1 MSRPN
6 TGSPKPGKAQSKQ
19 SAGGPR
25 GKGLKDIRIDEEVK
39 IAVNISLDRFLYS
52 EQKEMDFPSSLTST
66 ERAFIHR
73 LAQSLGYISKSRGKG
88 STRFLTIRK
97 KDGSESTHSVMTFN
111 FSNNSKHVV
120 RSLLQRFPITNK
132 ERTDLLPRTERGLS
146 LALEADNSR
155 DKNRTSGRLNNGIPQ
170 VPQPRGPSD
179 LDVFRRSLPVYER
192 QAEIIQVIKDS
203 RVVLVVG
210 ETGSGKT
217 TQIPQFLLD
226 DCSRNGIPC
235 RIFCTQPR
243 RLAAIAVAE
252 RVAAERGESI
262 GQTIGYQIRL
272 ESRVS
277 PKTLL
282 TFCTSGVLLRTL
294 MAGDSTMATVTHVI
308 VDEVHER
315 DGLSDFLL
323 TKMRDMLQKMPTL
336 KLILS
341 SAALDVELFLRY
353 FGSCPVIHIKG
364 RPFEV
369 KQLYLE
375 DILRTT
381 GYANKDM
388 VKYKKEMQREEKQQ
402 TSLTEWCN
410 VQEGGGS
417 SSRQE
422 PQRDKMSS
430 SSCLLQDNDL
440 LDDGG
445 DGVFNQLKEK
455 DVSSLDPWL
464 LKEMDAC
471 ISDIFL
477 NQDADAFVQ
486 LFNLILSENVSVDYM
501 HSATSVTSLMAAAGR
516 GFLAQ
521 MEQLLSMGASINIK
535 ASNGWTALDWAKH
548 FNQVEAV
555 DLLESYLTSLESG
568 KLDESAL
575 VQSATTEL
583 LSAEDQELLKGY
595 HHSFDDERVDLD
607 LVMHLL
613 HNICVSSDEGAVLIF
628 LPGYDEIVGLRD
640 RILYDDKRF
649 ADHGHRYQV
658 FTLHSN
664 MQTSDQKKVL
674 RNSPPGVRK
683 IILSTNIAETSI
695 TVNDVVFVI
704 DSGKVKE
711 KSFDALNHV
720 TMLKMVWISKA
731 SALQRK
737 GRAGRCRPGICF
749 HLFSRLRFNNMLE
762 YQVPQLLRMPLQEL
776 CLHTKLLAPIT
787 CPIADFLSRA
797 PEPPPMLIVKN
808 AVQMLKTIDAMDP
821 WEDLTELGYH
831 LADLPVE
838 PHLGK
843 MVLCAVVLKCLDP
856 ILTIACTLAHRDP
869 FVLPTQASQKRAAM
883 LCRKRFTAATFSD
896 HMALLRAFQAW
907 QKARSDGWERSF
919 CEKNFLS
926 QATMEIIIGMRT
938 QLLGQLRAIGF
949 VRARG
954 GGDIRDVNLNSE
966 NWAVVKAALVAGMY
980 PNLINVDRETCS
992 LSGAKE
998 KRVRFHPTSVL
1009 SQAQYKKIPPANGQV
1024 AAVQS
1029 LPTDWLIYD
1038 EMTRAHRIASVRCCS
1053 VVSPVTVAIFGGC
1066 AKLPGAALQEPA
1078 VTKDDAVNESSD
1090 SEMEDR
1096 STAHLA
1102 QMKIDEWL
1110 NFKLDRETAGLVFQ
1124 LRQKWHGLFLRRIRS
1139 PSKPWSQ
1146 LDEATIR
1153 ALVSVLG
1160 AEEQASGLQQPTG
1173 IGQRPRPMSSEEPPQ
1188 STPWRNTAATT
1199 TTTSRGTP
1207 VPHDSPSL
1215 PEELLPAPTAQR
1227 TIDRSSSS
1235 RLSPSS
1241 ALLQPKPQGRDKG
1254 TLLSKRPPNEPSSS
1268 TRCTDS
1274 TGFISPRD
1282 SPSPTSSGKCSSSP
1296 SPRPTGAS
1304 VRYFIMKS
1312 SNLRNIELSQQRGI
1326 WSTTP
1331 SNELKLHRA
1340 YLDATLVLLVFS
1352 VQGSGHFQGYAR
1364 MTSGIG
1370 QERCQDWGST
1380 GLGGVFSVEW
1390 VRRDNLPFQCT
1401 HQILNPW
1408 NDNKKVQISRDGQ
1421 ELEPQAGGQ
1430 LLQLWDKLWETTA
1443 SAPAARAV
1451 KAALQACM

>member
-1 MSRPN
+1 MSRPSSASPRPTMSQPKQ
-6 TGSPKPGKAQSKQ
+6 TGPS
-19 SAGGPR
+19 R

-39 IAVNISLDRFLYS
+39 IAVNISFERFQYS
-52 EQKEMDFPSSLTST
+52 EEKELEFPSSLTST

-73 LAQSLGYISKSRGKG
+73 MAQSLGYISKSRGKG
-88 STRFLTIRK
+88 TRRFLTIWK
-97 KDGSESTHSVMTFN
+97 KDGTETAQSVMTFN
-111 FSNNSKHVV
+111 LSHNAKHVV

-132 ERTDLLPRTERGLS
+132 ERTDLMPRTERGLS
-146 LALEADNSR
+146 LALESDSCQ

-170 VPQPRGPSD
+170 VPQRRGPSE
-179 LDVFRRSLPVYER
+179 LDAFRRSLPVYER
-192 QAEIIQVIKDS
+192 QDEIVRIIQEN

-226 DCSRNGIPC
+226 DCSRTGSPC

-252 RVAAERGESI
+252 RVAAERGENV

-282 TFCTSGVLLRTL
+282 TFCTCGVLLRTL
-294 MAGDSTMATVTHVI
+294 MAGDATLSTVTHVI

-315 DGLSDFLL
+315 DGLCDFLL
-323 TKMRDMLQKMPTL
+323 TKMRDLLQKMPSL
-336 KLILS
+336 KVILS
-341 SAALDVELFLRY
+341 SAALDVELFVRY

-369 KQLYLE
+369 KEVFLE

-381 GYANKDM
+381 GYTNKDM
-388 VKYKKEMQREEKQQ
+388 IKYRKEMQKEEKQQ
-402 TSLTEWCN
+402 TSLTEWCR
-410 VQEGGGS
+410 VRDGG
-417 SSRQE
+417 SRQE
-422 PQRDKMSS
+422 PRRERTGVRA
-430 SSCLLQDNDL
+430 LEENDL
-440 LDDGG
+440 LDDGA
-445 DGVFNQLKEK
+445 DSVFGQLSEK
-455 DVSSLDPWL
+455 DVASLDPWL

-471 ISDIFL
+471 ISDVFL
-477 NQDADAFVQ
+477 SQDADAFVQ
-486 LFNLILSENVSVDYM
+486 LFNLILSENVSVDYR
-501 HSATSVTSLMAAAGR
+501 HSETSATPLMVAAGR
-516 GFLAQ
+516 GFLGP
-521 MEQLLSMGASINIK
+521 MEQLLSMGASVNMK

-548 FNQVEAV
+548 FNQAEAV
-555 DLLESYLTSLESG
+555 DLLESYISSLEAG
-568 KLDESAL
+568 KLDESSL
-575 VQSATTEL
+575 VQASSAS
-583 LSAEDQELLKGY
+583 LSSEDQELLKVY
-595 HHSFDDERVDLD
+595 HHSFDDEKVDLD
-607 LVMHLL
+607 LIMHLL
-613 HNICVSSDEGAVLIF
+613 ANICQSSDEGAVLIF

-649 ADHGHRYQV
+649 ADHSHRYQV

-674 RNSPPGVRK
+674 KASPAGLRK

-797 PEPPPMLIVKN
+797 PEPPPTLIVKN

-869 FVLPTQASQKRAAM
+869 FVLPAQAAHRRASL
-883 LCRKRFTAATFSD
+883 LCRKRFTAGTFSD
-896 HMALLRAFQAW
+896 HMALLRAFQVP
-907 QKARSDGWERSF
+907 SCYSPS
-919 CEKNFLS
+919 C
-926 QATMEIIIGMRT
+926 
-938 QLLGQLRAIGF
+938 F

-980 PNLINVDRETCS
+980 PNLIHVDRDMGC
-992 LSGAKE
+992 LAGPKE
-998 KRVRFHPTSVL
+998 KKVRFHPTSVL
-1009 SQAQYKKIPPANGQV
+1009 SQPHYKKIPPANGQA

-1029 LPTDWLIYD
+1029 LPTEWLIYD
-1038 EMTRAHRIASVRCCS
+1038 EMTRAHRIASIRCCS
-1053 VVSPVTVAIFGGC
+1053 SVTPFTVAVFGGC
-1066 AKLPGAALQEPA
+1066 AKLPSTALQEPA
-1078 VTKDDAVNESSD
+1078 IQKADPLNESSD
-1090 SEMEDR
+1090 SEAEDR
-1096 STAHLA
+1096 SLSQRS
-1102 QMKIDEWL
+1102 QMNIDEWL
-1110 NFKLDRETAGLVFQ
+1110 HFRLERETASLVFQ
-1124 LRQKWHGLFLRRIRS
+1124 LRQKWHWLFLRRIRA

-1146 LDEATIR
+1146 VDEATMR
-1153 ALVSVLG
+1153 ALVTVLT
-1160 AEEQASGLQQPTG
+1160 AEEQEAGLQQPAG
-1173 IGQRPRPMSSEEPPQ
+1173 IGQRPRPMSSEDPPPQ
-1188 STPWRNTAATT
+1188 PSSWRTANCRKSCA
-1199 TTTSRGTP
+1199 
-1207 VPHDSPSL
+1207 D
-1215 PEELLPAPTAQR
+1215 PELAEEHPALM
-1227 TIDRSSSS
+1227 DRSL
-1235 RLSPSS
+1235 RLSPSP
-1241 ALLQPKPQGRDKG
+1241 AVPQPKLNRERGPLHPKLPGDDRSDQ
-1254 TLLSKRPPNEPSSS
+1254 LSIRSSDSNS
-1268 TRCTDS
+1268 TS
-1274 TGFISPRD
+1274 A
-1282 SPSPTSSGKCSSSP
+1282 SPSPPSSGKCSKSP
-1296 SPRPTGAS
+1296 SPRHHGP

-1312 SNLRNIELSQQRGI
+1312 SSLRNIEISQQKGI

-1331 SNELKLHRA
+1331 GSELKLNRA
-1340 YLDATLVLLVFS
+1340 FQESASVFLIFS
-1352 VQGSGHFQGYAR
+1352 VKGSGHFQGYAR
-1364 MTSGIG
+1364 MCSDIG
-1370 QERCQDWGST
+1370 PEQCQDWGFT
-1380 GLGGVFSVEW
+1380 GLGGVFRVDWIHKES
-1390 VRRDNLPFQCT
+1390 LPFQFT
-1401 HQILNPW
+1401 HQLCNPW

-1430 LLQLWDKLWETTA
+1430 LLQLWDRLSGKQQEA
-1443 SAPAARAV
+1443 D
-1451 KAALQACM
+1451 ALPSGSRP

>member
-1 MSRPN
+1 MSRPSSASPRPTMSQPKQ
-6 TGSPKPGKAQSKQ
+6 TGPS
-19 SAGGPR
+19 R

-39 IAVNISLDRFLYS
+39 IAVNISFERFQYS
-52 EQKEMDFPSSLTST
+52 EEKELEFPSSLTST

-73 LAQSLGYISKSRGKG
+73 MAQSLGYISKSRGKG
-88 STRFLTIRK
+88 TRRFLTIWK
-97 KDGSESTHSVMTFN
+97 KDGTETAQSVMTFN
-111 FSNNSKHVV
+111 LSHNAKHVV

-132 ERTDLLPRTERGLS
+132 ERTDLMPRTERGLS
-146 LALEADNSR
+146 LALESDSCQ

-170 VPQPRGPSD
+170 VPQRRGPSE
-179 LDVFRRSLPVYER
+179 LDAFRRSLPVYER
-192 QAEIIQVIKDS
+192 QDEIVRIIQEN

-226 DCSRNGIPC
+226 DCSRTGSPC

-252 RVAAERGESI
+252 RVAAERGENV

-282 TFCTSGVLLRTL
+282 TFCTCGVLLRTL
-294 MAGDSTMATVTHVI
+294 MAGDATLSTVTHVI

-315 DGLSDFLL
+315 DGLCDFLL
-323 TKMRDMLQKMPTL
+323 TKMRDLLQKMPSL
-336 KLILS
+336 KVILS
-341 SAALDVELFLRY
+341 SAALDVELFVRY

-369 KQLYLE
+369 KEVFLE

-381 GYANKDM
+381 GYTNKDM
-388 VKYKKEMQREEKQQ
+388 IKYRKEMQKEEKQQ
-402 TSLTEWCN
+402 TSLTEWCR
-410 VQEGGGS
+410 VRDGG
-417 SSRQE
+417 SRQE
-422 PQRDKMSS
+422 PRRERTGVRA
-430 SSCLLQDNDL
+430 LEENDL
-440 LDDGG
+440 LDDGA
-445 DGVFNQLKEK
+445 DSVFGQLSEK
-455 DVSSLDPWL
+455 DVASLDPWL

-471 ISDIFL
+471 ISDVFL
-477 NQDADAFVQ
+477 SQDADAFVQ
-486 LFNLILSENVSVDYM
+486 LFNLILSENVSVDYR
-501 HSATSVTSLMAAAGR
+501 HSETSATPLMVAAGR
-516 GFLAQ
+516 GFLGP
-521 MEQLLSMGASINIK
+521 MEQLLSMGASVNMK

-548 FNQVEAV
+548 FSQAEAV
-555 DLLESYLTSLESG
+555 DLLESYISSLEAG
-568 KLDESAL
+568 KLDESSL
-575 VQSATTEL
+575 VQASSAS
-583 LSAEDQELLKGY
+583 LSSEDQELLKVY
-595 HHSFDDERVDLD
+595 HHSFDDEKVDLD
-607 LVMHLL
+607 LIMHLL
-613 HNICVSSDEGAVLIF
+613 ANICQSSDEGAVLIF

-649 ADHGHRYQV
+649 ADHSHRYQV

-674 RNSPPGVRK
+674 KASPAGLRK

-787 CPIADFLSRA
+787 CPIAEFLSKA
-797 PEPPPMLIVKN
+797 PEPPPTLIVKN

-869 FVLPTQASQKRAAM
+869 FVLPAQAAHKRASL
-883 LCRKRFTAATFSD
+883 LCRKRFTAGTFSD

-907 QKARSDGWERSF
+907 QKARSDGWERAF

-926 QATMEIIIGMRT
+926 QAAMEIIIGMRT

-980 PNLINVDRETCS
+980 PNLIHVDRDMGC
-992 LSGAKE
+992 LAGPKE
-998 KRVRFHPTSVL
+998 KKVRFHPTSVL
-1009 SQAQYKKIPPANGQV
+1009 SQPHYKKIPPANGQA

-1029 LPTDWLIYD
+1029 LPTEWLIYD
-1038 EMTRAHRIASVRCCS
+1038 EMTRAHRIASIRCCS
-1053 VVSPVTVAIFGGC
+1053 SVTPFTVAVFGGC
-1066 AKLPGAALQEPA
+1066 AKLPSTALQEPA
-1078 VTKDDAVNESSD
+1078 IQKADPLNESSD
-1090 SEMEDR
+1090 SEAEDR
-1096 STAHLA
+1096 SLSQRS
-1102 QMKIDEWL
+1102 QMNIDEWL
-1110 NFKLDRETAGLVFQ
+1110 HFRLERETASLVFQ
-1124 LRQKWHGLFLRRIRS
+1124 LRQKWHWLFLRRIRA

-1146 LDEATIR
+1146 VDEATMR
-1153 ALVSVLG
+1153 ALVTVLT
-1160 AEEQASGLQQPTG
+1160 AEEQEAGLQQPAG
-1173 IGQRPRPMSSEEPPQ
+1173 IGQRPRPMSSEDPPPQ
-1188 STPWRNTAATT
+1188 PSSWRTANCRKSCA
-1199 TTTSRGTP
+1199 
-1207 VPHDSPSL
+1207 D
-1215 PEELLPAPTAQR
+1215 PELAEEHPALM
-1227 TIDRSSSS
+1227 DRSL
-1235 RLSPSS
+1235 RLSPSP
-1241 ALLQPKPQGRDKG
+1241 AVPQPKLNRERGPLHPKLPGDDRSDQ
-1254 TLLSKRPPNEPSSS
+1254 LSIRSSDSNS
-1268 TRCTDS
+1268 TS
-1274 TGFISPRD
+1274 A
-1282 SPSPTSSGKCSSSP
+1282 SPSPPSSGKCSKSP
-1296 SPRPTGAS
+1296 SPRHHGP

-1312 SNLRNIELSQQRGI
+1312 SSLRNIEISQQKGI

-1331 SNELKLHRA
+1331 GSELKLNRA
-1340 YLDATLVLLVFS
+1340 FQESASVFLIFS
-1352 VQGSGHFQGYAR
+1352 VKGSGHFQGYAR
-1364 MTSGIG
+1364 MCSDIG
-1370 QERCQDWGST
+1370 PEQCQDWGFT
-1380 GLGGVFSVEW
+1380 GLGGVFRVDWIHKES
-1390 VRRDNLPFQCT
+1390 LPFQFT
-1401 HQILNPW
+1401 HQLCNPW

-1430 LLQLWDKLWETTA
+1430 LLQLWDRLSGKQQEA
-1443 SAPAARAV
+1443 D
-1451 KAALQACM
+1451 ALPSGSRP

>member
-1 MSRPN
+1 MSRPS
-6 TGSPKPGKAQSKQ
+6 TGSHKANMNSSKQ
-19 SAGGPR
+19 SSSLKA
-25 GKGLKDIRIDEEVK
+25 KGLKDIRIDEEVK
-39 IAVNISLDRFLYS
+39 IAVNVALQRFQYS
-52 EQKEMDFPSSLTST
+52 EQKEMEFPSSLTST

-88 STRFLTIRK
+88 SNRFLTIRK
-97 KDGSESTHSVMTFN
+97 KDGSEAAQSIMTFN
-111 FSNNSKHVV
+111 FAANSKHVV
-120 RSLLQRFPITNK
+120 RSLLQRFPVTNK
-132 ERTDLLPRTERGLS
+132 ERTELLPRTERGLS
-146 LALEADNSR
+146 VSLEAGDSMR

-170 VPQPRGPSD
+170 VPQKRGPSE
-179 LDVFRRSLPVYER
+179 LECFRRALPVFER
-192 QAEIIQVIKDS
+192 QEEIVATIKENQ
-203 RVVLVVG
+203 VVLVVG

-226 DCSRNGIPC
+226 DCSRKGTPC

-252 RVAAERGESI
+252 RVAAERGESV

-294 MAGDSTMATVTHVI
+294 MAGDATLSTVTHVI

-315 DGLSDFLL
+315 DGLTDFLL
-323 TKMRDMLQKMPTL
+323 TKMRDMLQKMPSL

-341 SAALDVELFLRY
+341 SAALDVDLFIRY
-353 FGSCPVIHIKG
+353 FGKCPIIYIKG

-369 KQLYLE
+369 KQLFLE

-381 GYANKDM
+381 GYMSKDM
-388 VKYKKEMQREEKQQ
+388 MKYKKEMQKEEKRQ
-402 TSLTEWCN
+402 TSLTEWCE
-410 VQEGGGS
+410 VKEGV
-417 SSRQE
+417 SRPE
-422 PQRDKMSS
+422 PQRDKPPA
-430 SSCLLQDNDL
+430 CILQENDL

-445 DGVFNQLKEK
+445 ESVFSQLNEK
-455 DVSSLDPWL
+455 DVASLEPWL
-464 LKEMDAC
+464 LKEMDTC

-477 NQDADAFVQ
+477 EQDADAFIQ
-486 LFNLILSENVSVDYM
+486 LFNLILNENISVDYR
-501 HSATSVTSLMAAAGR
+501 HSETSATPLMVAAGR
-516 GFLAQ
+516 GFISQ
-521 MEQLLSMGASINIK
+521 MEQLLSMGASVHIK
-535 ASNGWTALDWAKH
+535 ASNSWTALDWARH
-548 FNQVEAV
+548 FNQTEAV
-555 DLLESYLTSLESG
+555 DLLESHISSLEAG
-568 KLDESAL
+568 QLDESSL
-575 VQSATTEL
+575 VQSSSGE
-583 LSAEDQELLKGY
+583 LSAEDQELLKAY
-595 HHSFDDERVDLD
+595 HHSFDDEKVDLD
-607 LVMHLL
+607 LIMHLL
-613 HNICVSSDEGAVLIF
+613 YNICQSSDEGAVLIF

-640 RILYDDKRF
+640 RLLFDDKRF
-649 ADHGHRYQV
+649 AEHQQRYQV

-664 MQTSDQKKVL
+664 MQTSDQRKVL
-674 RNSPPGVRK
+674 KPSPNGVRK

-711 KSFDALNHV
+711 KAFDALNHV

-762 YQVPQLLRMPLQEL
+762 HQVPQLLRMPLQEL
-776 CLHTKLLAPIT
+776 CLHTKLLAPIN
-787 CPIADFLSRA
+787 CPIAEFLAKA
-797 PEPPPMLIVKN
+797 PEPPHLMTVKN

-856 ILTIACTLAHRDP
+856 ILTIACTLAYRDP
-869 FVLPTQASQKRAAM
+869 FVLPAQASQKRAAM
-883 LCRKRFTAATFSD
+883 LCRKRFAANAFSD

-907 QKARSDGWERSF
+907 QKARGDGWERSF

-980 PNLINVDRETCS
+980 PNLTHVDRES
-992 LSGAKE
+992 LTLMGAKE
-998 KRVRFHPTSVL
+998 KKVRFHPTSVL
-1009 SQAQYKKIPPANGQV
+1009 SQPQYKKIPPANAQA

-1038 EMTRAHRIASVRCCS
+1038 EMTRAHRIASVRCCT
-1053 VVSPVTVAIFGGC
+1053 VVTPLTVAVFGGC
-1066 AKLPGAALQEPA
+1066 AKLPSTAFQEPA
-1078 VTKDDAVNESSD
+1078 MPRAVDEAVNESSD

-1102 QMKIDEWL
+1102 QIKIDEWL
-1110 NFKLDRETAGLVFQ
+1110 NFKLDREMADLVFQ
-1124 LRQKWHGLFLRRIRS
+1124 LRQRWQGLFLRRIRS

-1153 ALVSVLG
+1153 ALVSVLST
-1160 AEEQASGLQQPTG
+1160 EEQASGLQQPTG
-1173 IGQRPRPMSSEEPPQ
+1173 VGQRPKPMSSDEPPQ
-1188 STPWRNTAATT
+1188 PSSWKSTNSRRSLLDTERGEEAASADRPPRLSPALPQSKSHREKGAAHSKRSTDDHL
-1199 TTTSRGTP
+1199 S
-1207 VPHDSPSL
+1207 VKADSPSFNS
-1215 PEELLPAPTAQR
+1215 PST
-1227 TIDRSSSS
+1227 
-1235 RLSPSS
+1235 SPSS
-1241 ALLQPKPQGRDKG
+1241 
-1254 TLLSKRPPNEPSSS
+1254 
-1268 TRCTDS
+1268 
-1274 TGFISPRD
+1274 
-1282 SPSPTSSGKCSSSP
+1282 TSSGKCSKSP
-1296 SPRPTGAS
+1296 SPRCPAP

-1331 SNELKLHRA
+1331 SNEHKLNRA
-1340 YLDATLVLLVFS
+1340 FQENSVVFLIFS

-1364 MTSGIG
+1364 MSSEIG
-1370 QERCQDWGST
+1370 SERCQDWGSS
-1380 GLGGVFSVEW
+1380 GLGGVFRVEW
-1390 VRRDNLPFQCT
+1390 IRKESLPFQFT
-1401 HQILNPW
+1401 HQLLNPW

-1421 ELEPQAGGQ
+1421 ELEPQAGAQ
-1430 LLQLWDKLWETTA
+1430 LLQLWDRISTKQQHEL
-1443 SAPAARAV
+1443 
-1451 KAALQACM
+1451 

>member
-1 MSRPN
+1 MSRQN
-6 TGSPKPGKAQSKQ
+6 AGSQKANMGSSKQ
-19 SAGGPR
+19 SSSLR
-25 GKGLKDIRIDEEVK
+25 SKGLKDIRIDEEVK
-39 IAVNISLDRFLYS
+39 ISVNIALERFQYS
-52 EQKEMDFPSSLTST
+52 DQIEMEFPSSLTSS

-73 LAQSLGYISKSRGKG
+73 FAQSLGYISKSRGKG
-88 STRFLTIRK
+88 SNRFLTIRK
-97 KDGSESTHSVMTFN
+97 KDGSEAAQSIMTFK
-111 FSNNSKHVV
+111 FTANSKHVV

-146 LALEADNSR
+146 VSLEAGDSSR

-170 VPQPRGPSD
+170 VPQKRGLSE
-179 LDVFRRSLPVYER
+179 LESFRRTLPVYER
-192 QAEIIQVIKDS
+192 QEEIVTTIKENQ
-203 RVVLVVG
+203 VVLVVG

-226 DCSRNGIPC
+226 DSSRKGLPC

-294 MAGDSTMATVTHVI
+294 MAGDATLSTVTHVI

-315 DGLSDFLL
+315 DGLTDFLL
-323 TKMRDMLQKMPTL
+323 TKMRDMLQKMPSL

-341 SAALDVELFLRY
+341 SAALDVDLFIRY
-353 FGSCPVIHIKG
+353 FGKCPIIHIKG
-364 RPFEV
+364 RPYDV
-369 KQLYLE
+369 KQLFLE

-388 VKYKKEMQREEKQQ
+388 VKYKKERQKEEKQQ
-402 TSLTEWCN
+402 TSLTEWCE
-410 VQEGGGS
+410 VKEGV
-417 SSRQE
+417 SRQE
-422 PQRDKMSS
+422 PPRNRPPA
-430 SSCLLQDNDL
+430 CVLQENDL
-440 LDDGG
+440 LYDGG
-445 DGVFNQLKEK
+445 DSVFSQLNEK
-455 DVSSLDPWL
+455 DVASLEPWL
-464 LKEMDAC
+464 LKEMDTC
-471 ISDIFL
+471 ISAIFL
-477 NQDADAFVQ
+477 EQDADAFVQ
-486 LFNLILSENVSVDYM
+486 LFNLILNENISVDYR
-501 HSATSVTSLMAAAGR
+501 HSETSATALMVAAGR
-516 GFLAQ
+516 GFICQ
-521 MEQLLSMGASINIK
+521 MEQLLSMGANVHVK

-548 FNQVEAV
+548 FNQTEAV
-555 DLLESYLTSLESG
+555 DLLESHISSLEAG
-568 KLDESAL
+568 QLDESSL
-575 VQSATTEL
+575 VQASNGE
-583 LSAEDQELLKGY
+583 LSAEDQELLKAY
-595 HHSFDDERVDLD
+595 HHSFDDEKVDLD
-607 LVMHLL
+607 LIMHLL
-613 HNICVSSDEGAVLIF
+613 YNICYSSDEGAVLIF

-649 ADHGHRYQV
+649 AEHHRYQV

-664 MQTSDQKKVL
+664 MQTSDQRKVL
-674 RNSPPGVRK
+674 KPSPNGVRK

-711 KSFDALNHV
+711 KAFDALNHV

-749 HLFSRLRFNNMLE
+749 HLFSRLRFKNMLE
-762 YQVPQLLRMPLQEL
+762 HQVPQLLRMPLQEL
-776 CLHTKLLAPIT
+776 CLHTKLLAPID
-787 CPIADFLSRA
+787 CSIAEFLAKA
-797 PEPPPMLIVKN
+797 PEPPHLMTVKN

-856 ILTIACTLAHRDP
+856 ILTIACTLAYRDP
-869 FVLPTQASQKRAAM
+869 FVLPAQASQKRAAM
-883 LCRKRFTAATFSD
+883 LCRKRFAANTSSD

-980 PNLINVDRETCS
+980 PNLTHVDRES
-992 LSGAKE
+992 LTLMGAKE
-998 KRVRFHPTSVL
+998 KKVRFHPTSVL
-1009 SQAQYKKIPPANGQV
+1009 SQPQYKKIPPANAQA

-1038 EMTRAHRIASVRCCS
+1038 EMTRAHRIASVRCCTA
-1053 VVSPVTVAIFGGC
+1053 VTPLSLAVFGGS
-1066 AKLPGAALQEPA
+1066 AKLPSTAFQEPTVARA
-1078 VTKDDAVNESSD
+1078 VDDAVNESSD

-1102 QMKIDEWL
+1102 QIKIDDWL
-1110 NFKLDRETAGLVFQ
+1110 NFKLDREMADLVFQ
-1124 LRQKWHGLFLRRIRS
+1124 LRQRWQGLFLRRIRS
-1139 PSKPWSQ
+1139 PSKQWSQ

-1153 ALVSVLG
+1153 ALVSVLST
-1160 AEEQASGLQQPTG
+1160 EEQAAGLQQPTG
-1173 IGQRPRPMSSEEPPQ
+1173 IGQRPKPMSSDEPPQ
-1188 STPWRNTAATT
+1188 LSSWKSTN
-1199 TTTSRGTP
+1199 SRRGP
-1207 VPHDSPSL
+1207 VE
-1215 PEELLPAPTAQR
+1215 PEQGEEAGSG
-1227 TIDRSSSS
+1227 DRPS
-1235 RLSPSS
+1235 RLSP
-1241 ALLQPKPQGRDKG
+1241 ALFQPKHHRDKG
-1254 TLLSKRPPNEPSSS
+1254 AAQHKRTADDRLSVKS
-1268 TRCTDS
+1268 
-1274 TGFISPRD
+1274 D
-1282 SPSPTSSGKCSSSP
+1282 SPSFNSPCASPSSTSSGKCAKSP
-1296 SPRPTGAS
+1296 SPRPAAP

-1312 SNLRNIELSQQRGI
+1312 SNLRNIELSQQRSI
-1326 WSTTP
+1326 WSTTTN
-1331 SNELKLHRA
+1331 NEHKLNRA
-1340 YLDATLVLLVFS
+1340 FQESSMVFLIFS

-1364 MTSGIG
+1364 MSSEIG
-1370 QERCQDWGST
+1370 SERCQDWGSS
-1380 GLGGVFSVEW
+1380 GLGGVFKVEW
-1390 VRRDNLPFQCT
+1390 IRKESLPFQFT
-1401 HQILNPW
+1401 HQLFNPW

-1430 LLQLWDKLWETTA
+1430 LLQLWDRISTKQQHEL
-1443 SAPAARAV
+1443 
-1451 KAALQACM
+1451 

>member
-1 MSRPN
+1 MSRPSN
-6 TGSPKPGKAQSKQ
+6 ASPKPAMAKSKH
-19 SAGGPR
+19 SGGGGPR

-39 IAVNISLDRFLYS
+39 IAVNISLERFQYS
-52 EQKEMDFPSSLTST
+52 EQKEMEFPSSLSST

-73 LAQSLGYISKSRGKG
+73 FAQSLGYISKSRGKG
-88 STRFLTIRK
+88 SSRTLTIRK
-97 KDGSESTHSVMTFN
+97 KDGSETAQSIMTFN
-111 FSNNSKHVV
+111 LSHNSKHAV

-146 LALEADNSR
+146 VAIEAESSR

-170 VPQPRGPSD
+170 VPQKRGPSE
-179 LDVFRRSLPVYER
+179 LDFFRSSLPVYER
-192 QAEIIQVIKDS
+192 QEEIVQVIKDN

-294 MAGDSTMATVTHVI
+294 MAGDTTMSTVTHVI

-323 TKMRDMLQKMPTL
+323 TKMRDMLQTMPNL

-369 KQLYLE
+369 KQLFLE

-381 GYANKDM
+381 GYSNKDM
-388 VKYKKEMQREEKQQ
+388 RKYKKEIQREEKQQ
-402 TSLTEWCN
+402 MSLTEWCK
-410 VQEGGGS
+410 VREGG
-417 SSRQE
+417 SRQE
-422 PQRDKMSS
+422 PQREKTTSA
-430 SSCLLQDNDL
+430 SCVLQENDL

-445 DGVFNQLKEK
+445 DSVFTQLNEK
-455 DVSSLDPWL
+455 DVASLDPWL

-477 NQDADAFVQ
+477 NQDADAFIQ
-486 LFNLILSENVSVDYM
+486 LFNLILSENVSVDFM
-501 HSATSVTSLMAAAGR
+501 HSETSATPLMVAAGR
-516 GFLAQ
+516 GFLSQ
-521 MEQLLSMGASINIK
+521 IEQLLSMGASVRIK

-548 FNQVEAV
+548 FQQAEVV
-555 DLLESYLTSLESG
+555 DLLESYLSSLEAG
-568 KLDESAL
+568 KLDEWSL
-575 VQSATTEL
+575 VQAATTEM
-583 LSAEDQELLKGY
+583 SPEDQELLKEY

-607 LVMHLL
+607 LIMHLL
-613 HNICVSSDEGAVLIF
+613 HNICTSSEDGAVLIF

-649 ADHGHRYQV
+649 TDHSQSYQV

-674 RNSPPGVRK
+674 RNTPAGIRK

-704 DSGKVKE
+704 DAGKVKE

-731 SALQRK
+731 SSLQRK

-787 CPIADFLSRA
+787 CSIAEFLSKA
-797 PEPPPMLIVKN
+797 PEPPPILIVKN

-869 FVLPTQASQKRAAM
+869 FVLPSQASQKRASM
-883 LCRKRFTAATFSD
+883 LCRKRFTAGTFSD

-907 QKARSDGWERSF
+907 QKARTDGWERSF

-966 NWAVVKAALVAGMY
+966 NWSVVKAALVAGMY
-980 PNLINVDRETCS
+980 PNLIHVDRESCS

-998 KRVRFHPTSVL
+998 KRVRFHPTSIL
-1009 SQAQYKKIPPANGQV
+1009 SQPQPHKKIPPANGQV

-1038 EMTRAHRIASVRCCS
+1038 EMTRAHRIASIRCCS
-1053 VVSPVTVAIFGGC
+1053 VVSPITIAIFGGC
-1066 AKLPGAALQEPA
+1066 AKLPSTALQEPA
-1078 VTKDDAVNESSD
+1078 VQKDDVVNESSD
-1090 SEMEDR
+1090 SEIEDR
-1096 STAHLA
+1096 STANLA

-1110 NFKLDRETAGLVFQ
+1110 NFKLDKEMVGLVFQ

-1160 AEEQASGLQQPTG
+1160 AEDHTAGLQQPTG
-1173 IGQRPRPMSSEEPPQ
+1173 IGQRPRPMSSEELPQ
-1188 STPWRNTAATT
+1188 TSSWRNANSRRTLGPTA
-1199 TTTSRGTP
+1199 
-1207 VPHDSPSL
+1207 SPDIPEL
-1215 PEELLPAPTAQR
+1215 PDEPLIPAPSHTA
-1227 TIDRSSSS
+1227 TDRSS
-1235 RLSPSS
+1235 RLSPAS
-1241 ALLQPKPQGRDKG
+1241 ALLHPKAPHGSRDRG
-1254 TLLSKRPPNEPSSS
+1254 SRRPTDDHSS
-1268 TRCTDS
+1268 TPKS
-1274 TGFISPRD
+1274 PESASLGFPSPCP
-1282 SPSPTSSGKCSSSP
+1282 SPSPTSSGKCSKSP
-1296 SPRPTGAS
+1296 SPRPGVAP

-1312 SNLRNIELSQQRGI
+1312 SNLRNIDISQQKGI

-1331 SNELKLHRA
+1331 SNELKLNRA
-1340 YLDATLVLLVFS
+1340 FLESSLVFLVFS

-1364 MTSGIG
+1364 MTSVIG

-1390 VRRDNLPFQCT
+1390 TRKESLPFQCT
-1401 HQILNPW
+1401 QQLLNPW

-1430 LLQLWDKLWETTA
+1430 LLQLWERLSGKPQQHEVQQDQFLSSDNHRLHTT
-1443 SAPAARAV
+1443 
-1451 KAALQACM
+1451 

>member
-6 TGSPKPGKAQSKQ
+6 TTSSKTAMSHHRQSGSS
-19 SAGGPR
+19 R

-39 IAVNISLDRFLYS
+39 IAVHISLERFQYGD
-52 EQKEMDFPSSLTST
+52 QKEMEFPSSLTST

-73 LAQSLGYISKSRGKG
+73 FAQSLGYISKSRGKG
-88 STRFLTIRK
+88 SNRFLTIRK
-97 KDGSESTHSVMTFN
+97 KDGSESAQSIMTF
-111 FSNNSKHVV
+111 SLSPCSKQVV
-120 RSLLQRFPITNK
+120 RNLLQRFPMTNK
-132 ERTDLLPRTERGLS
+132 EITDLLPRTERGLS
-146 LALEADNSR
+146 VALEAGDNGR

-170 VPQPRGPSD
+170 VPPRRGQSE
-179 LDVFRRSLPVYER
+179 LDHFRRSLPVYER
-192 QAEIIQVIKDS
+192 QEEIVKIIKDN
-203 RVVLVVG
+203 RVILVLG

-226 DCSRNGIPC
+226 DCNRNGIPC

-294 MAGDSTMATVTHVI
+294 MAGDATLSTVTHVI

-323 TKMRDMLQKMPTL
+323 TKLRDLLQKMPTL

-341 SAALDVELFLRY
+341 SAALDIDLFVRY
-353 FGSCPVIHIKG
+353 FGTCPVIHIKG

-369 KQLYLE
+369 KQLFLE
-375 DILRTT
+375 DVLRTT

-388 VKYKKEMQREEKQQ
+388 LKYKKEMQRVEKQQ

-410 VQEGGGS
+410 VREGVP
-417 SSRQE
+417 RQE
-422 PQRDKMSS
+422 TQRDKMAARIF
-430 SSCLLQDNDL
+430 QENDL

-445 DGVFNQLKEK
+445 DGVFSQLNEK
-455 DVSSLDPWL
+455 DVASLDPWL

-477 NQDADAFVQ
+477 NEDNDAFVQ
-486 LFNLILSENVSVDYM
+486 LFNLILSENVSVDYR
-501 HSATSVTSLMAAAGR
+501 HSDTSATPLMVASAR
-516 GFLAQ
+516 GFISQA
-521 MEQLLSMGASINIK
+521 EQLLSMGASISLK

-548 FNQVEAV
+548 FNQAEVV
-555 DLLESYLTSLESG
+555 DLLEAFISSQEAGG
-568 KLDESAL
+568 KLDESSL
-575 VQSATTEL
+575 VPSSSAEL
-583 LSAEDQELLKGY
+583 NAEDQELLKVY
-595 HHSFDDERVDLD
+595 HHSFDDEKVDLD

-613 HNICVSSDEGAVLIF
+613 FNICQSSDEGAVLIF
-628 LPGYDEIVGLRD
+628 LPGYDEIVSLRD

-649 ADHGHRYQV
+649 ADQPQRYQV

-674 RNSPPGVRK
+674 KNTPVGVRK

-731 SALQRK
+731 SATQRK

-749 HLFSRLRFNNMLE
+749 HLFSRLRFDNMLE
-762 YQVPQLLRMPLQEL
+762 HQVPQLLRMPLQEL

-787 CPIADFLSRA
+787 CPIAEFLSRA
-797 PEPPPMLIVKN
+797 PEPPHSLSVKN

-869 FVLPTQASQKRAAM
+869 FVLPSQASQKRAAM
-883 LCRKRFTAATFSD
+883 LCRKRFTAGTFSD

-919 CEKNFLS
+919 CEKNYLS

-980 PNLINVDRETCS
+980 PNLLHVDRES
-992 LSGAKE
+992 AALVGAKE
-998 KRVRFHPTSVL
+998 KRVRFHPNSIL
-1009 SQAQYKKIPPANGQV
+1009 SQPQFKKMPPANGQL
-1024 AAVQS
+1024 AAVQA

-1053 VVSPVTVAIFGGC
+1053 IVSPLAVGIFGGC
-1066 AKLPGAALQEPA
+1066 AKLPSTALQEPT
-1078 VTKDDAVNESSD
+1078 VQRDDVNESSD

-1102 QMKIDEWL
+1102 QMKIDDWL
-1110 NFKLDRETAGLVFQ
+1110 NFKLDRETANLAFQ
-1124 LRQKWHGLFLRRIRS
+1124 LRQKWHGLFLRRIRA

-1146 LDEATIR
+1146 LDESTLR
-1153 ALVSVLG
+1153 ALVSAMA
-1160 AEEQASGLQQPTG
+1160 AEEQAAGLQQPTG
-1173 IGQRPRPMSSEEPPQ
+1173 IGQRPRPMASDEPPQ
-1188 STPWRNTAATT
+1188 PSSWR
-1199 TTTSRGTP
+1199 
-1207 VPHDSPSL
+1207 
-1215 PEELLPAPTAQR
+1215 TAQSR
-1227 TIDRSSSS
+1227 RGPGGDHEPADEPSASVDRPPRSCP
-1235 RLSPSS
+1235 SP
-1241 ALLQPKPQGRDKG
+1241 AVLPQKG
-1254 TLLSKRPPNEPSSS
+1254 QREKGAAHSKRPEDHAPKAGGE
-1268 TRCTDS
+1268 
-1274 TGFISPRD
+1274 SPGT
-1282 SPSPTSSGKCSSSP
+1282 SPTSTSSGKCSKSSSP
-1296 SPRPTGAS
+1296 RTVSS

-1331 SNELKLHRA
+1331 SNELKLNRA
-1340 YLDATLVLLVFS
+1340 FQESSLVFLVFS

-1364 MTSGIG
+1364 MVSEIG
-1370 QERCQDWGST
+1370 QERCQDWGSS

-1390 VRRDNLPFQCT
+1390 IRKDSLPFQCT
-1401 HQILNPW
+1401 YQLLNPW

-1421 ELEPQAGGQ
+1421 ELEPQAGAQ
-1430 LLQLWDKLWETTA
+1430 LLQLWERL
-1443 SAPAARAV
+1443 
-1451 KAALQACM
+1451 

>member
-1 MSRPN
+1 MSRSSAA
-6 TGSPKPGKAQSKQ
+6 SPKPAMSQNRQSG
-19 SAGGPR
+19 SSR
-25 GKGLKDIRIDEEVK
+25 SKGLKDIRIDEEVK
-39 IAVNISLDRFLYS
+39 IAVHIALERFQFS
-52 EQKEMDFPSSLTST
+52 DQKEMEFPSSLTST

-73 LAQSLGYISKSRGKG
+73 FAQSLGYISKSRGKG
-88 STRFLTIRK
+88 SNRFLTIRK
-97 KDGSESTHSVMTFN
+97 KDGSESAHSIMTY
-111 FSNNSKHVV
+111 SLTPGSKQVV
-120 RSLLQRFPITNK
+120 RNLLQRFPLTSK
-132 ERTDLLPRTERGLS
+132 EITDLLPRTERGMS
-146 LALEADNSR
+146 VAMEAGDNGR

-170 VPQPRGPSD
+170 VPPRRGQSE
-179 LDVFRRSLPVYER
+179 LDHFRRSLPVYER
-192 QAEIIQVIKDS
+192 QDEIVKIIKEN
-203 RVVLVVG
+203 RVVLVLG

-226 DCSRNGIPC
+226 DCSRNGLPC

-294 MAGDSTMATVTHVI
+294 MAGDATLSTVTHVI

-323 TKMRDMLQKMPTL
+323 TKMRELLHRMPSL

-341 SAALDVELFLRY
+341 SAALDVDLFVRY

-364 RPFEV
+364 RPFDV
-369 KQLYLE
+369 KELFLE
-375 DILRTT
+375 DVLRTT

-388 VKYKKEMQREEKQQ
+388 LKYKKEMQRVEKQQ
-402 TSLTEWCN
+402 TSLMEWCK
-410 VQEGGGS
+410 VREGV
-417 SSRQE
+417 SRPE
-422 PQRDKMSS
+422 PQRDKMAA
-430 SSCLLQDNDL
+430 CILQENDL

-445 DGVFNQLKEK
+445 DAIFSQLNEK
-455 DVSSLDPWL
+455 DVASLDPWL

-471 ISDIFL
+471 LSDIFL
-477 NQDADAFVQ
+477 NEDQNAFVQ
-486 LFNLILSENVSVDYM
+486 LFNLILSENVSVDYR
-501 HSATSVTSLMAAAGR
+501 HTEKSVTPLMVAAAR
-516 GFLAQ
+516 GFISQ
-521 MEQLLSMGASINIK
+521 VEQLLSMGASVSLK
-535 ASNGWTALDWAKH
+535 APNGWTAIDWAKH
-548 FNQVEAV
+548 FEQTEVV
-555 DLLESYLTSLESG
+555 DLLEAFISSQEAG
-568 KLDESAL
+568 RLDESSL
-575 VQSATTEL
+575 VQACSGE
-583 LSAEDQELLKGY
+583 LSAEEQELLKVY
-595 HHSFDDERVDLD
+595 HHSFDDEKVDLD
-607 LVMHLL
+607 LIMHLL
-613 HNICVSSDEGAVLIF
+613 FNICQSSDEGAVLIF
-628 LPGYDEIVGLRD
+628 LPGYDEIVSLRD

-649 ADHGHRYQV
+649 TDQLHQYQV

-674 RNSPPGVRK
+674 RNTPVGVRK

-731 SALQRK
+731 SSLQRK

-762 YQVPQLLRMPLQEL
+762 HQVPQLLRMPLQEL
-776 CLHTKLLAPIT
+776 CLHTKLLAPVS
-787 CPIADFLSRA
+787 CPIAEFLSRA
-797 PEPPPMLIVKN
+797 PEPPHLLSVKN

-856 ILTIACTLAHRDP
+856 ILTIACTLAHREP
-869 FVLPTQASQKRAAM
+869 FLLPAQASQKRAAM

-954 GGDIRDVNLNSE
+954 GGDIRDVNLHSE

-980 PNLINVDRETCS
+980 PNLLHVQRHS
-992 LSGAKE
+992 AALVGHKE
-998 KRVRFHPTSVL
+998 NRVRFHPTSIL
-1009 SQAQYKKIPPANGQV
+1009 SQPQLKKIPPANGQM
-1024 AAVQS
+1024 AAVQA

-1053 VVSPVTVAIFGGC
+1053 AVTALTVSIFGGC
-1066 AKLPGAALQEPA
+1066 AKLPSSALQEPTA
-1078 VTKDDAVNESSD
+1078 QRDELNESSD
-1090 SEMEDR
+1090 SEMDDR
-1096 STAHLA
+1096 STAHLS
-1102 QMKIDEWL
+1102 QMKIDDWL
-1110 NFKLDRETAGLVFQ
+1110 SFRLDRETASLAFQ
-1124 LRQKWHGLFLRRIRS
+1124 LRQKWQGLFLRRVRA

-1146 LDEATIR
+1146 LDEATLR
-1153 ALVSVLG
+1153 ALVGALG
-1160 AEEQASGLQQPTG
+1160 AEEQAAGLQQPTG
-1173 IGQRPRPMSSEEPPQ
+1173 IGQRPRPMASDDTPSQRPRPMASDDTPSQPPSWRTPQGRRGPPGDHEPPDEDAPSGDRAPRSCVSPGVLQ
-1188 STPWRNTAATT
+1188 LKAQREKGAPHPKRPEEHAPKAA
-1199 TTTSRGTP
+1199 
-1207 VPHDSPSL
+1207 DSP
-1215 PEELLPAPTAQR
+1215 R
-1227 TIDRSSSS
+1227 T
-1235 RLSPSS
+1235 SPSS
-1241 ALLQPKPQGRDKG
+1241 A
-1254 TLLSKRPPNEPSSS
+1254 
-1268 TRCTDS
+1268 
-1274 TGFISPRD
+1274 
-1282 SPSPTSSGKCSSSP
+1282 SSGRCSKPS
-1296 SPRPTGAS
+1296 SPRPVSA

-1331 SNELKLHRA
+1331 SNELKLNRA
-1340 YLDATLVLLVFS
+1340 FHDATTVFLVFS

-1364 MTSGIG
+1364 MLSEIG
-1370 QERCQDWGST
+1370 PERCQDWGSA
-1380 GLGGVFSVEW
+1380 GLGGVFGVEW
-1390 VRRDNLPFQCT
+1390 IRKESLPFQCC
-1401 HQILNPW
+1401 HLLLNPW
-1408 NDNKKVQISRDGQ
+1408 NDNKRVQISRDGQ
-1421 ELEPQAGGQ
+1421 ELEPQAGAQ
-1430 LLQLWDKLWETTA
+1430 LLQLWE
-1443 SAPAARAV
+1443 AAVR
-1451 KAALQACM
+1451 L